1 MDGTFVYQIGNAG
14 AKGPNSN
21 DTNGGINGTPQPFW
35 PADMTVDPKTNIM
48 YIADGYGNRRVLIVD
63 AATGKYI
70 WVISAPM
77 GRTPSSAKTAAVAL
91 TRARASAPGR
101 LISSAAR

>member
-1 MDGTFVYQIGNAG
+1 MGSVAGNGQARNFHGQFPWAPNFGEDSQVLKFKMDGTFVYQIGNAG

-48 YIADGYGNRRVLIVD
+48 
-63 AATGKYI
+63 
-70 WVISAPM
+70 
-77 GRTPSSAKTAAVAL
+77 
-91 TRARASAPGR
+91 
-101 LISSAAR
+101 